1 MNENSS
7 ERKDVLRHSSGKIIE
22 ANNISKKFK
31 VGRDQVIA
39 LQKTNLSLKIGES
52 LAVVGPSGS
61 GKSTLLHILGGLEMS
76 DSGEIYIDGELVNDE
91 SDYLRTI
98 IRNEKI
104 GFVYQFHHL
113 LPEFSA
119 VENVAMPLIIRRVKY
134 SQALKSA
141 KLILS
146 QIGLKDRLSHYPSML
161 SGGER
166 QRVAIARALITN
178 PCLVLADE
186 PTGNLDSANATDIFN
201 LLLERVKL
209 LDAALIV
216 VTHDSKLARECD
228 QVISLA

>member
-1 MNENSS
+1 MNENLS

-31 VGRDQVIA
+31 VGQDQVIA
-39 LQKTNLSLKIGES
+39 LQKTNLSLKLGES

-76 DSGEIYIDGELVNDE
+76 DSGEIHIDGELANNE

-98 IRNEKI
+98 TRNEKI

-146 QIGLKDRLSHYPSML
+146 QIGLKNRLNHYPPML

>member
-1 MNENSS
+1 
-7 ERKDVLRHSSGKIIE
+7 
-22 ANNISKKFK
+22 
-31 VGRDQVIA
+31 
-39 LQKTNLSLKIGES
+39 
-52 LAVVGPSGS
+52 
-61 GKSTLLHILGGLEMS
+61 
-76 DSGEIYIDGELVNDE
+76 
-91 SDYLRTI
+91 
-98 IRNEKI
+98 
-104 GFVYQFHHL
+104 
-113 LPEFSA
+113 
-119 VENVAMPLIIRRVKY
+119 MPLIIRRVKY

>member
-1 MNENSS
+1 MNENLS

-39 LQKTNLSLKIGES
+39 LQKTNLSLKLGES

-76 DSGEIYIDGELVNDE
+76 DSGEIHIDGELVNDE

-98 IRNEKI
+98 IRNKKI

-146 QIGLKDRLSHYPSML
+146 QIGLKNRLNHYPPML

>member
-1 MNENSS
+1 MNENLS

-39 LQKTNLSLKIGES
+39 LQKTNLSLKLGES

-76 DSGEIYIDGELVNDE
+76 DSGEIHIDGELVNDE

-98 IRNEKI
+98 IRNKKI

-134 SQALKSA
+134 SQALDSA

-146 QIGLKDRLSHYPSML
+146 QIGLKNRLNHYPPML

>member
-39 LQKTNLSLKIGES
+39 LQKTNLSLKLGES

-119 VENVAMPLIIRRVKY
+119 VEDVAMPLTIRRVKY

-146 QIGLKDRLSHYPSML
+146 QIGLKNRLNHYPSML

-178 PCLVLADE
+178 PCIVLADE

-201 LLLERVKL
+201 LLLDRVKL

>member
-119 VENVAMPLIIRRVKY
+119 LENVAMPLIIRRVKY

>member
-1 MNENSS
+1 MNENLS

-22 ANNISKKFK
+22 ASNISKKFK

-39 LQKTNLSLKIGES
+39 LKKTNLSLKLGES

-76 DSGEIYIDGELVNDE
+76 DSGEIHIDGELVNDE

-98 IRNEKI
+98 TRNEKI

-146 QIGLKDRLSHYPSML
+146 QIGLKNRLNHYPPML

>member
-31 VGRDQVIA
+31 VGQDQVIA
-39 LQKTNLSLKIGES
+39 LQKTNLSLKLGES

-76 DSGEIYIDGELVNDE
+76 DSGEIHIDGELVNDE

-98 IRNEKI
+98 IRNKKI

-146 QIGLKDRLSHYPSML
+146 QIGLKNRLNHYPPML

>member
-39 LQKTNLSLKIGES
+39 LQKTNLSLKLGES

-76 DSGEIYIDGELVNDE
+76 DSGEIHIDGELVNDE

-98 IRNEKI
+98 IRNKKI

-146 QIGLKDRLSHYPSML
+146 QIGLKNRLNHYPPML